1 MENVSFRMWS
11 FLSDEWIFT
20 EIGMSL
26 PVNCKLDTGTAVKE
40 SRRLLNCWLRLVLK
54 RSSDTIISSFFH
66 CRFLVAG
73 GEELQR

>member
-54 RSSDTIISSFFH
+54 RSSDTIISSFSH
-66 CRFLVAG
+66 RRF
-73 GEELQR
+73 

>member
-54 RSSDTIISSFFH
+54 RRGAQTQLFPHSFIVGFS
-66 CRFLVAG
+66 CWW
-73 GEELQR
+73 